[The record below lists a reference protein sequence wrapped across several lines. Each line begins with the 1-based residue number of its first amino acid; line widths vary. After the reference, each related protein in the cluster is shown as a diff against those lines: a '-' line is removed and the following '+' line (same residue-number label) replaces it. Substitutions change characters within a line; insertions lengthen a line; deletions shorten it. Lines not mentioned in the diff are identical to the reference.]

1 MQWPKEVGGIKIRY
15 KLCSQGT
22 RSLEEEKAM
31 VKTVE
36 NVVIDSQG
44 FLEMSEG
51 KALVTV
57 SQQSWWCLSERP
69 EPGLAWGGGVNVP
82 SRV

>member
-31 VKTVE
+31 VKIVE
-36 NVVIDSQG
+36 NVVIDSQRASWRC
-44 FLEMSEG
+44 L
-51 KALVTV
+51 KAKH
-57 SQQSWWCLSERP
+57 
-69 EPGLAWGGGVNVP
+69 
-82 SRV
+82 